1 MKERQ
6 AAALTLDTR
15 VAVRCQAKECAHL
28 GQPRIVR
35 GSGYRIWRY
44 WLCNEH
50 EGLFSDSFK
59 KYLANDLK
67 KRVWQMR
74 GQTMTEY
81 ALVLAGL
88 ALVAYGLSPTS
99 GYNFLDDA
107 ITGLINR
114 VVGLF

>member
-1 MKERQ
+1 MKASQ

-15 VAVRCQAKECAHL
+15 VAVLCQAKECVRL
-28 GQPRIVR
+28 GQPRILR
-35 GSGYRIWRY
+35 GSDYQMWRY

-50 EGLFSDSFK
+50 ERLFSDSFK

-67 KRVWQMR
+67 KRVWQIR